1 MEPVAVVILLALIEY
16 VVFGMLVGRARGKY
30 GVHAPAVAGHEVFE
44 RYFRVHQN
52 TLEMLVVF
60 VPAMWLFGTY
70 VDPTWAALLG
80 LVYVV
85 GRILY
90 LRGYVADPA
99 KREIGFGLSVLPV
112 IVLLLGAL
120 WGAGDSCFESARSQ
134 WRRRP

>member
-16 VVFGMLVGRARGKY
+16 VAFGMLVGRARGKY

-60 VPAMWLFGTY
+60 VPAIWLFGTY

-99 KREIGFGLSVLPV
+99 KREVGFGLSVLPV
-112 IVLLLGAL
+112 IALLLGAL
-120 WGAGDSCFESARSQ
+120 WGAGRQ
-134 WRRRP
+134 LL

>member
-16 VVFGMLVGRARGKY
+16 VAFGMLVGRARGKY
-30 GVHAPAVAGHEVFE
+30 GVPAPAVTGHEVFE

-52 TLEMLVVF
+52 TLEILVVF

-99 KREIGFGLSVLPV
+99 KREVGFGLSVLPV
-112 IVLLLGAL
+112 VVLLLGAL
-120 WGAGDSCFESARSQ
+120 WGAGRQ
-134 WRRRP
+134 LL